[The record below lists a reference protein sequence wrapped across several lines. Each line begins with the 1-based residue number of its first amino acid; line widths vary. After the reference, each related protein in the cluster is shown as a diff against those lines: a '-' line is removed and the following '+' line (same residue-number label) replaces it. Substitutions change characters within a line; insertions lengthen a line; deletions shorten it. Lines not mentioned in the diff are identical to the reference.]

1 MSIVL
6 DVMYMV
12 DQVIMRYS
20 ICMARPIQEQ
30 GALEEKSTYTY
41 NPFVQNLDLPSTVK
55 LNHKRKC
62 LFL

>member
-6 DVMYMV
+6 DVMYML

-30 GALEEKSTYTY
+30 GALEEKKHLHIQSICTEPRLTEYCKIE
-41 NPFVQNLDLPSTVK
+41 S
-55 LNHKRKC
+55 
-62 LFL
+62 